1 MGVMMGPNGQLIN
14 TSNMGGVVGSN
25 LIPNITPNIGALSQI
40 DRPITNDDGTITLPT
55 IQMKSNDPGLEA
67 GQLQKVYGT
76 ALMPYFNWVEAQQT
90 GSYTYDPAEELSK
103 INEDFENEHG
113 INAEEAAAQ
122 MKAAQ
127 DKATQAVAG
136 ATAAKF
142 GSAFAQSQLGGAQL
156 GEATVDAAGS
166 LIPFKGMFKGP
177 EVAQPNFLVDG
188 EKLSLTAQ
196 DAIAYKDLGSKV
208 SRIPVG
214 DRAAPKV
221 DAMAAGMN
229 RLRVLDSGQQATI
242 GDRLYG
248 TSAAGANLKMTGYAA
263 GADFITQVAMGA
275 DVMDAAKSAGKAA
288 VLSYMANAIIPG
300 SGPIVSFFSRFL

>member
-90 GSYTYDPAEELSK
+90 GSYTYDPAEELAK
-103 INEDFENEHG
+103 INEDFMNEHG
-113 INAEEAAAQ
+113 INAEEAAAK

-127 DKATQAVAG
+127 DKATQAVSG

-166 LIPFKGMFKGP
+166 LIPFKGMLKGP
-177 EVAQPNFLVDG
+177 EAPINTYMIDGVASTDAEALVASKIG
-188 EKLSLTAQ
+188 
-196 DAIAYKDLGSKV
+196 GSDV

-229 RLRVLDSGQQATI
+229 VLRGPEGTTVM
-242 GDRLYG
+242 DRLYG
-248 TSAAGANLKMTGYAA
+248 TSAAGANLRMTGYAA

-300 SGPIVSFFSRFL
+300 SGAIVSFFSRFL

>member
-67 GQLQKVYGT
+67 GQLQDLYGT

-127 DKATQAVAG
+127 EKATQAIGG

-156 GEATVDAAGS
+156 GEAAVDAAGS
-166 LIPFKGMFKGP
+166 LVPFKGLFKGP

-208 SRIPVG
+208 SRIPVA
-214 DRAAPKV
+214 DRAAPKK
-221 DAMAAGMN
+221 DYMALGAEKMN
-229 RLRVLDSGQQATI
+229 PKGSTFAS
-242 GDRLYG
+242 RLYG
-248 TSAAGANLKMTGYAA
+248 KDSGPNLKATGYAA

-275 DVMDAAKSAGKAA
+275 DVMDAAKSAGKTA
-288 VLSYMANAIIPG
+288 VLSYVANAIIPG
-300 SGPIVSFFSRFL
+300 SGPIVSFLSKFF

>member
-103 INEDFENEHG
+103 INEDFENEYG

-127 DKATQAVAG
+127 ERATQSIGG

-156 GEATVDAAGS
+156 GEAAVDAAGS
-166 LIPFKGMFKGP
+166 LVPFKGLFKGP

-208 SRIPVG
+208 SRIPVA

-248 TSAAGANLKMTGYAA
+248 TSAAGANLRMTGYAA

-300 SGPIVSFFSRFL
+300 SGAIVSFFSRFL

>member
-67 GQLQKVYGT
+67 GQLQDLYGT
-76 ALMPYFNWVEAQQT
+76 ALMPYYTWVEAQQT
-90 GSYTYDPAEELSK
+90 GSYTYDPTEELAK
-103 INEDFENEHG
+103 INEDFESEYG
-113 INAEEAAAQ
+113 INAEAAAAQ

-127 DKATQAVAG
+127 EKATQSIAG

-142 GSAFAQSQLGGAQL
+142 GSAFAQSQLGGANL

-177 EVAQPNFLVDG
+177 EAPINTYMIDGVA
-188 EKLSLTAQ
+188 ST
-196 DAIAYKDLGSKV
+196 DAEALMASKIGGSDV

-214 DRAAPKV
+214 DRAAPPK
-221 DAMAAGMN
+221 DYMALGAEKMN
-229 RLRVLDSGQQATI
+229 PKGSTFAS
-242 GDRLYG
+242 RLYG
-248 TSAAGANLKMTGYAA
+248 KDSGPNLKATGYAA

-275 DVMDAAKSAGKAA
+275 DVMDAAKSAGKTA
-288 VLSYMANAIIPG
+288 VLSFVANAIIPG
-300 SGPIVSFFSRFL
+300 SGPIVSFLSKFF

>member
-67 GQLQKVYGT
+67 GQLQDLYGT
-76 ALMPYFNWVEAQQT
+76 ALMPYYTWVEAQQT
-90 GSYTYDPAEELSK
+90 GSYTYDPTEELAK
-103 INEDFENEHG
+103 INEDFESEYG
-113 INAEEAAAQ
+113 INAEAAAAQ

-127 DKATQAVAG
+127 EKATQSIAG

-142 GSAFAQSQLGGAQL
+142 GSAFAQSQLGGANL

-177 EVAQPNFLVDG
+177 EAPINTYMIDGVA
-188 EKLSLTAQ
+188 ST
-196 DAIAYKDLGSKV
+196 DAEALMASKIGGSDV

-214 DRAAPKV
+214 DRAAPPK
-221 DAMAAGMN
+221 DYMALGAEKMN
-229 RLRVLDSGQQATI
+229 PKGSTFAS
-242 GDRLYG
+242 RLYG
-248 TSAAGANLKMTGYAA
+248 KDSGPNLKATGYAA

-275 DVMDAAKSAGKAA
+275 DVMDAAKSAGKTA
-288 VLSYMANAIIPG
+288 VLSYVANAIIPG
-300 SGPIVSFFSRFL
+300 SGPIVSFLSKFF

>member
-25 LIPNITPNIGALSQI
+25 LIPNIAPNIGALSQI

-103 INEDFENEHG
+103 INEDFENEYG

-127 DKATQAVAG
+127 ERATQAVAG

-166 LIPFKGMFKGP
+166 LIPFKGMLKGP
-177 EVAQPNFLVDG
+177 EAPINTYMIDGVASTDAEALVASKIG
-188 EKLSLTAQ
+188 
-196 DAIAYKDLGSKV
+196 GSDV

-275 DVMDAAKSAGKAA
+275 DVMDAAKSAGKTA
-288 VLSYMANAIIPG
+288 VLSYVANAIIPG
-300 SGPIVSFFSRFL
+300 SGPIVSFLSKFF

>member
-55 IQMKSNDPGLEA
+55 IEMKSNDPGLEA
-67 GQLQKVYGT
+67 GQLQDLYGT

-90 GSYTYDPAEELSK
+90 GSYTYDPTEELAK
-103 INEDFENEHG
+103 INEDFENEYG

-127 DKATQAVAG
+127 EKATQAIGG

-142 GSAFAQSQLGGAQL
+142 GSAFAQSQLGGAPL
-156 GEATVDAAGS
+156 GEAAVDAAGS
-166 LIPFKGMFKGP
+166 LVPFKGLFKGP
-177 EVAQPNFLVDG
+177 EVPINTYMIDGVASTDAEALVASKIG
-188 EKLSLTAQ
+188 
-196 DAIAYKDLGSKV
+196 GSDV

-229 RLRVLDSGQQATI
+229 VLRGPEGTTVMN
-242 GDRLYG
+242 RLYG
-248 TSAAGANLKMTGYAA
+248 SPAAGANLKMTGYAA

-275 DVMDAAKSAGKAA
+275 DVMDAAKSAGKTA
-288 VLSYMANAIIPG
+288 VLSYVANAIIPG
-300 SGPIVSFFSRFL
+300 SGPIVSFLSKFF

>member
-90 GSYTYDPAEELSK
+90 GSYTYDPAEELAK
-103 INEDFENEHG
+103 INEDFENEYG

-127 DKATQAVAG
+127 EKATQAIGG

-156 GEATVDAAGS
+156 GEAAVDAAGS
-166 LIPFKGMFKGP
+166 LVPFKGLFKGP

-229 RLRVLDSGQQATI
+229 VLRGPEGTTVM
-242 GDRLYG
+242 DRLYG
-248 TSAAGANLKMTGYAA
+248 TSAAGANLRMTGYAA

-275 DVMDAAKSAGKAA
+275 DVMDAAKSAGKTA
-288 VLSYMANAIIPG
+288 VLSYVANAIIPG
-300 SGPIVSFFSRFL
+300 SGPIVSFLSKFF

>member
-67 GQLQKVYGT
+67 GQLQDLYGT

-90 GSYTYDPAEELSK
+90 GSYTYDPTEELAQ
-103 INEDFENEHG
+103 INEDFMNEHG

-142 GSAFAQSQLGGAQL
+142 GSAFAQSQ
-156 GEATVDAAGS
+156 
-166 LIPFKGMFKGP
+166 
-177 EVAQPNFLVDG
+177 
-188 EKLSLTAQ
+188 
-196 DAIAYKDLGSKV
+196 
-208 SRIPVG
+208 
-214 DRAAPKV
+214 
-221 DAMAAGMN
+221 
-229 RLRVLDSGQQATI
+229 
-242 GDRLYG
+242 
-248 TSAAGANLKMTGYAA
+248 
-263 GADFITQVAMGA
+263 
-275 DVMDAAKSAGKAA
+275 
-288 VLSYMANAIIPG
+288 
-300 SGPIVSFFSRFL
+300 

>member
-67 GQLQKVYGT
+67 GQLQDLYGT
-76 ALMPYFNWVEAQQT
+76 ALMPYYTWVEAQQT
-90 GSYTYDPAEELSK
+90 GSYTYDPTEELAK
-103 INEDFENEHG
+103 INEDFMNEHG

-166 LIPFKGMFKGP
+166 LIPFKGMLKGP

-208 SRIPVG
+208 SRIPVE
-214 DRAAPKV
+214 DRAAPKN
-221 DAMAAGMN
+221 AMAAGMN
-229 RLRVLDSGQQATI
+229 VLRGPEGTTVM
-242 GDRLYG
+242 DRLYG

-275 DVMDAAKSAGKAA
+275 DVMDAAKSAGKTA
-288 VLSYMANAIIPG
+288 VLSYVANAIIPG
-300 SGPIVSFFSRFL
+300 SGPIVSFLSKFF